1 VKHPRLG
8 LTLTGAVT
16 LAFASL
22 LFGCHHDEPQ
32 AAPALKLSDPDAGE
46 IFLSAEQVKEAH
58 ITETPVGL
66 EDVDDTI
73 LTSGRVT
80 FADVKVAHVFS
91 PVTGRIMGVNVKL
104 GQHVKKGDVLAVIQ
118 SPDIGQFSSD
128 LSKATADLIA
138 AERDYKREK
147 ELWQKHATSQKD
159 FETAEDT
166 FRRAKAEKERALQK
180 ASMLHSGSVDTVSQS
195 FTLVSPIEGEVL
207 VRNLS
212 IGVEVQG
219 QYSGGQSQEL
229 FTIGEL
235 DEVWVIADLYELDMS
250 RVAVGT
256 PASVKVVAYP
266 DKTFE
271 GKVDWVSG
279 MLDPATRTAKM
290 RCVFENKERLLRP
303 EMYAT
308 VTVSV
313 EARKELAIPKGSAIR
328 IGKETLVFVERG
340 KLPDGRLRFQK
351 LPVSIDEG
359 EGGHW
364 LPVSKGL
371 VQGDQVVTSGTV
383 LLSGML

>member
-1 VKHPRLG
+1 MNRAYAMLPG
-8 LTLTGAVT
+8 PAA
-16 LAFASL
+16 LAFLAI
-22 LFGCHHDEPQ
+22 GACHHETPPTEAPALP
-32 AAPALKLSDPDAGE
+32 AAPAGQIWLTE
-46 IFLSAEQVKEAH
+46 EQVKEAH
-58 ITETPVGL
+58 ITIKPVGL

-80 FADVKVAHVFS
+80 FADVKVSHVFS
-91 PVTGRIMGVNVKL
+91 PVTGRVMSFSARL
-104 GQHVKKGDVLAVIQ
+104 GQQVKKGDPLAVIQ
-118 SPDIGQFSSD
+118 SPDIGQFSAD
-128 LSKATADLIA
+128 LSKAVADLAA

-147 ELWQKHATSQKD
+147 ELWEKHATSQKD

-166 FRRAKAEKERALQK
+166 YRKSKAERDRAMQK
-180 ASMLHSGSVDTVSQS
+180 AAMLHSGNVDAVSQS
-195 FTLVSPIEGEVL
+195 FALTAPVNGEVL

-212 IGVEVQG
+212 PGVEVQG

-235 DEVWVIADLYELDMS
+235 DEVWVIADVYELDMA
-250 RVAVGT
+250 RVAVGS

-266 DKTFE
+266 DRTFD

-279 MLDPATRTAKM
+279 MLDPATRTAKV
-290 RCVFENKERLLRP
+290 RCIFQNPDRKLKP

-308 VTVSV
+308 VSISV

-328 IGKETLVFVERG
+328 LGEKTLVYVQRG
-340 KLPDGRLRFQK
+340 NSPDGRLRFDS

-371 VQGDQVVTSGTV
+371 TAGDKVVTSGTV
-383 LLSGML
+383 LLSGMM

>member
-1 VKHPRLG
+1 VTRLTAATLAIGLLG
-8 LTLTGAVT
+8 LI
-16 LAFASL
+16 
-22 LFGCHHDEPQ
+22 GCHHDD
-32 AAPALKLSDPDAGE
+32 AAPAAPKLAEPDAGSGE
-46 IFLSAEQVKEAH
+46 IWLSADQVKEAH

-80 FADVKVAHVFS
+80 FADVKVGHVFS
-91 PVTGRIMGVNVKL
+91 PVTGRIMGVSVKL
-104 GQHVKKGDVLAVIQ
+104 GQHVKKGDALAVIQ

-128 LSKATADLIA
+128 LSKAVADLIA

-166 FRRAKAEKERALQK
+166 YRKARAEKDRAQQK
-180 ASMLHSGSVDTVSQS
+180 ASMLHSGAIDVVSQS
-195 FTLVSPIEGEVL
+195 FTLTSAIDGEVL

-219 QYSGGQSQEL
+219 QYSGGSSQEL

-235 DEVWVIADLYELDMS
+235 DEVWVIADLYELDMA
-250 RVAVGT
+250 RVPVGT

-290 RCVFENKERLLRP
+290 RCVFENKDRLLKP

-328 IGKETLVFVERG
+328 IGPETLVFVQRG
-340 KLPDGRLRFQK
+340 NTPDGRLRFQK

-364 LPVSKGL
+364 LPISKGIAE
-371 VQGDQVVTSGTV
+371 GDRVVTSGAV

>member
-1 VKHPRLG
+1 MSRMIQGAAAAALLIGLG
-8 LTLTGAVT
+8 A
-16 LAFASL
+16 
-22 LFGCHHDEPQ
+22 CHRE
-32 AAPALKLSDPDAGE
+32 APAEAATPKLPDPPAGE
-46 IFLSAEQVKEAH
+46 VWLSAEAVKEAH
-58 ITETPVGL
+58 ILETPVGL

-91 PVTGRIMGVNVKL
+91 PVTGRVMGVNVKL
-104 GQHVKKGDVLAVIQ
+104 GQHVKKGDALAVIQ

-128 LSKATADLIA
+128 LSKAAADLIA

-166 FRRAKAEKERALQK
+166 YRKARAEKDRALQK
-180 ASMLHSGSVDTVSQS
+180 ASMLHSGAVDVVSQS
-195 FTLVSPIEGEVL
+195 FTLSSPIDGEVL

-219 QYSGGQSQEL
+219 QYSGGTSQEL

-235 DEVWVIADLYELDMS
+235 DEVWVIADLYELDMA
-250 RVAVGT
+250 RVPVGT

-279 MLDPATRTAKM
+279 MLDPASRTAKM
-290 RCVFENKERLLRP
+290 RCVFENKDRLLKP

-328 IGKETLVFVERG
+328 IGTETLVFVQRG
-340 KLPDGRLRFQK
+340 NSPDGRLRFQK

-371 VQGDQVVTSGTV
+371 AQGDQVVTSGTV